1 MRHTSVRS
9 RRGMP
14 RVATVANIC
23 KNPPVY
29 FCLLPSAPF
38 LPPSLIS
45 LPLSLPSISVRR
57 APPPWSALPEAGLRA
72 PPPARLL
79 AGDRVPVAHHLA
91 PPTRSR
97 RCHEGRRTQPPR
109 APVRGKETGRA
120 RRARPRPPLR
130 PPWLGTEHRAE
141 GSSRPLTGR
150 RLHLGAMASSCSCP
164 GRGAP
169 PGCEPAAAMARARR
183 RGARSPTG
191 LGGASSRAAA
201 EGEGGWR
208 MEVRGGRTG
217 AEPSSPPA
225 GARGRRRQR
234 EARQAA
240 AARSSAARQPQSSP
254 AR

>member
-29 FCLLPSAPF
+29 FYLLPYAPF
-38 LPPSLIS
+38 LPSSLIS
-45 LPLSLPSISVRR
+45 LPLSLSLPSPFVEHLRH
-57 APPPWSALPEAGLRA
+57 GLLCPR
-72 PPPARLL
+72 PAFARHRLL

-120 RRARPRPPLR
+120 RRARPRPPPR
-130 PPWLGTEHRAE
+130 PPWLGTWHRAE
-141 GSSRPLTGR
+141 GSSRP
-150 RLHLGAMASSCSCP
+150 LHLGAMASSCSCP

-169 PGCEPAAAMARARR
+169 PGCEPAAAMARALRR
-183 RGARSPTG
+183 
-191 LGGASSRAAA
+191 
-201 EGEGGWR
+201 
-208 MEVRGGRTG
+208 
-217 AEPSSPPA
+217 
-225 GARGRRRQR
+225 
-234 EARQAA
+234 
-240 AARSSAARQPQSSP
+240 
-254 AR
+254 

>member
-1 MRHTSVRS
+1 MCHTSVRK
-9 RRGMP
+9 P
-14 RVATVANIC
+14 TWHATCCHIGKYLQKSPCIFLSSPIC
-23 KNPPVY
+23 S
-29 FCLLPSAPF
+29 FSSSPF
-38 LPPSLIS
+38 LSIPSPFVEHLHHG
-45 LPLSLPSISVRR
+45 LLCPRPAFTRHRL
-57 APPPWSALPEAGLRA
+57 APARA

-120 RRARPRPPLR
+120 RRARPRPPPR

-169 PGCEPAAAMARARR
+169 PCREPAATMARARR

-191 LGGASSRAAA
+191 LGGVSSKAAA
-201 EGEGGWR
+201 EGEGG
-208 MEVRGGRTG
+208 
-217 AEPSSPPA
+217 
-225 GARGRRRQR
+225 
-234 EARQAA
+234 
-240 AARSSAARQPQSSP
+240 
-254 AR
+254 